1 MNSQIMYISNYVC
14 TSVLGNHRHA
24 SSYLKGNNPNM
35 NKKHKGHGAP
45 CPSTWVFMTI
55 I

>member
-35 NKKHKGHGAP
+35 NKESIRGTVRRAP
-45 CPSTWVFMTI
+45 TWVFMTI